1 MLSLIIG
8 LVAAILAILRN
19 LFQNHILG
27 LISFILGIVAWIVGD
42 RILEERPNDKIAS
55 MGRMIGVISTVMGLT
70 MLALLIRTFIKG
82 GAA

>member
-70 MLALLIRTFIKG
+70 MLALLVRMLLKG
-82 GAA
+82 GA